1 MRSAPRRYTQRGD
14 QRRCKQSRKCD
25 EQCTRCRVSSRLCP
39 LCLCT
44 SCSNRAHPGAAV
56 TVSRCRKSWWR
67 QHRTEEVARG
77 PRGCRLARVLTGQP
91 CTRHIGLRPNC
102 YRRRQ
107 HARAPAHCTRAHR
120 HRRGSLR
127 CIVGAL
133 WPVFRDCGL
142 HLLLRRRLPWGSQQ
156 RPLHMRSTWCSV
168 QRHQGTELGQQWRLE
183 CGCRGNGYRLL
194 HLCGRNV

>member
-1 MRSAPRRYTQRGD
+1 MSCFLAPLRLQGAFKARVVPVHQLLKPRAPRRCCYGI
-14 QRRCKQSRKCD
+14 
-25 EQCTRCRVSSRLCP
+25 
-39 LCLCT
+39 
-44 SCSNRAHPGAAV
+44 
-56 TVSRCRKSWWR
+56 TVQKSWWR

-77 PRGCRLARVLTGQP
+77 PRGCRLARVLTGQR
-91 CTRHIGLRPNC
+91 TRRTRPNC

-107 HARAPAHCTRAHR
+107 HAHAPAHCTRAHR

-127 CIVGAL
+127 CIVGAQ

-142 HLLLRRRLPWGSQQ
+142 HVLLRRRLPWGCQQ

-183 CGCRGNGYRLL
+183 CGCRGNSNRLL
-194 HLCGRNV
+194 HLCGHNV